1 MHINDIIL
9 NYVFLVLILKLQL
22 FAVPKHIYYCY
33 FFKPIYNTL
42 FDTLIFVIWFEVLYF
57 FIHIFQSMSDNDIL
71 DETWIHELQRIQ
83 DIKHNYC
90 KENMK
95 SIYIHSIFINNEKH
109 IDKIVKS
116 EITLSQYNHSE
127 NIKYIPKEIIS
138 NFIKNNKHVHNN
150 NNKSQYKLL
159 DIASFFVTL
168 EPEDIQSYSKTTDVS
183 CTSNFFKFHPSI
195 GDIIVPPSIFIFHS
209 VNSIFLIYQEIIQ
222 NTNNHTVKS
231 ILKTT
236 SSKIHKH
243 ADTKKVRI
251 DTQYN
256 ESYHLNRIKHKK
268 TRRNIVIH

>member
-1 MHINDIIL
+1 
-9 NYVFLVLILKLQL
+9 
-22 FAVPKHIYYCY
+22 
-33 FFKPIYNTL
+33 
-42 FDTLIFVIWFEVLYF
+42 
-57 FIHIFQSMSDNDIL
+57 MSYNDIL

-116 EITLSQYNHSE
+116 EVTLSQYNHSE
-127 NIKYIPKEIIS
+127 NTKYIPKEIIL
-138 NFIKNNKHVHNN
+138 NFIKNNKHGDNRNTNN
-150 NNKSQYKLL
+150 TTQYKLL

-168 EPEDIQSYSKTTDVS
+168 EPEDIQSYSKSTDAS
-183 CTSNFFKFHPSI
+183 STYNFFKFHPSI
-195 GDIIVPPSIFIFHS
+195 VDIIVPPSIFIFHS
-209 VNSIFLIYQEIIQ
+209 VNSIFLIYQEIVQ

-236 SSKIHKH
+236 SNKNNKH
-243 ADTKKVRI
+243 AETKKVRI

-256 ESYHLNRIKHKK
+256 ETYNLKRVKHKK